1 MKVIHLESN
10 EKKNLEK
17 DLKTLKQG
25 LMKGSRKCIV

>member
-17 DLKTLKQG
+17 DLNKIEARFDEGK
-25 LMKGSRKCIV
+25 